1 MESKKWIYENYE
13 FDNRVSNLMWTV
25 SGDYDDN
32 MDRGEKSFISEDVAL
47 YHAVTA
53 GGRRKYIKWD
63 SVKKYVISRYRA
75 GFDKDILL
83 GLIGL
88 GSDVLIEEKL
98 IAERP
103 GIYDIRKKAYDD
115 VLMNYYNLHTDN
127 LIEKT
132 RHAMVLQKIGKM
144 PRVDVE
150 TRNLMN
156 DLNALSDRDD
166 TIEFLRGIEDIYVDY
181 FPLFVNADGEIIDE
195 NGNPKGLR
203 GDFSDFM
210 LEELFDDPADEDIE
224 ASIEEIAEALLGETK
239 SDATMAGADK
249 DNRILRVQEED
260 LEKIYE
266 KVSYYYGNSF
276 LSTAEVRKLEN
287 RVCRGEHGNCRIHM
301 TDGVIRSESENE
313 FQQKYVRRHQAKN
326 IDVYRANYK
335 VCKRNINKLKES
347 MARTLVQEETKDT
360 IPSDSGAM
368 VANKLWRVGR
378 SSNNKVFVKT
388 IDNDKGSFVV
398 DILMD
403 SSGSQRRNQSSV
415 AIQAFLLAQ
424 ALTLVGIPNRV
435 MGFSSFLDY
444 TVIKRFRDYESP
456 LSQNENIF
464 EYFCSGNNRD
474 GLAIRAATE
483 DLIKRKEDNKI
494 LIVLSDGRPNDIK
507 VGKGQKE
514 SLDQAYRGRV
524 AITDTA
530 REVRTARQSGVMVL
544 GVFTGREQDLMAEK
558 LIYGKDFAYIKDI
571 NRFSDLVIKYL
582 KQIILN

>member
-1 MESKKWIYENYE
+1 
-13 FDNRVSNLMWTV
+13 
-25 SGDYDDN
+25 
-32 MDRGEKSFISEDVAL
+32 
-47 YHAVTA
+47 
-53 GGRRKYIKWD
+53 
-63 SVKKYVISRYRA
+63 
-75 GFDKDILL
+75 
-83 GLIGL
+83 
-88 GSDVLIEEKL
+88 
-98 IAERP
+98 
-103 GIYDIRKKAYDD
+103 
-115 VLMNYYNLHTDN
+115 
-127 LIEKT
+127 
-132 RHAMVLQKIGKM
+132 
-144 PRVDVE
+144 
-150 TRNLMN
+150 
-156 DLNALSDRDD
+156 
-166 TIEFLRGIEDIYVDY
+166 
-181 FPLFVNADGEIIDE
+181 
-195 NGNPKGLR
+195 
-203 GDFSDFM
+203 
-210 LEELFDDPADEDIE
+210 
-224 ASIEEIAEALLGETK
+224 
-239 SDATMAGADK
+239 
-249 DNRILRVQEED
+249 
-260 LEKIYE
+260 
-266 KVSYYYGNSF
+266 
-276 LSTAEVRKLEN
+276 
-287 RVCRGEHGNCRIHM
+287 M